1 MNIICD
7 GPSLEE
13 SQELVDLL
21 DELDGTDELFTI
33 TSDEFFIMTLFQMNL
48 DNYMKGKASDL
59 L

>member
-33 TSDEFFIMTLFQMNL
+33 TSDEFFIMTLIQMNL

>member
-48 DNYMKGKASDL
+48 NNYMKGKASDL